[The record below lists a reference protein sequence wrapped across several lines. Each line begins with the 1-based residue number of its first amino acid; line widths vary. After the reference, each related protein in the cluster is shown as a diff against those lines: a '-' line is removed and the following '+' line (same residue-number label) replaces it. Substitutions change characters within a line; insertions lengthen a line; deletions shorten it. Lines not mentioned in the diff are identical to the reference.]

1 MSWFRRNKN
10 PAGSQ
15 EYLRTSDNVNRP
27 LAAFLT
33 LLLIFAAAA
42 IIFGL
47 FMGGRWLANN
57 LDGSDQPPSTVATTP
72 VTEVTPES
80 SSTTAGSGSTG
91 SAGTSTT
98 GSNNAS
104 QSGSTATSTSNSSST
119 TSATSSS
126 SGSNAT
132 SSSAS
137 NTQSAATTPTTGAQS
152 ETAAAIPATGPV
164 ETLVLFVSATIAAMA
179 GYQVWLR
186 RSHSL

>member
-27 LAAFLT
+27 LAAFVT

-47 FMGGRWLANN
+47 FMGGRWLVNN
-57 LDGSDQPPSTVATTP
+57 LDGSDQQPSTIATTP
-72 VTEVTPES
+72 VTDITPES
-80 SSTTAGSGSTG
+80 SSTTTGTSSNSSSSSSPASGSNSTSQSSS
-91 SAGTSTT
+91 SATNTSSTSTT
-98 GSNNAS
+98 G
-104 QSGSTATSTSNSSST
+104 GS
-119 TSATSSS
+119 
-126 SGSNAT
+126 

-137 NTQSAATTPTTGAQS
+137 SATSQTASTTPTTGAQS
-152 ETAAAIPATGPV
+152 ETATAIPATGPA
-164 ETLVLFVSATIAAMA
+164 ETLLLFVAASVVAML

-186 RSHSL
+186 RSYNS